1 VRAKREEL
9 MGTDQ
14 EIIFARTLEK
24 VKKLAREQGNSIE
37 KEQVE
42 DAFRGLDL
50 SKEQLSL
57 VFEYLEKNKIG
68 IGTVPDP
75 DEFLSREEID
85 YLEEYKKELA
95 GLAELAEGEK
105 EALIL
110 SAMAGEPDAQKRLI
124 PLYLTRVV
132 EISRLYAGQG
142 VLVDDLIGEGNVALA
157 QGVSMLGCLEHAG
170 EADGMLT
177 GMVMDAMERSIAQY
191 VSEADKDKKVL
202 SRVRKVAKKA
212 ADLSRQLR
220 RKVTVEELAAE
231 SGMDEEVIRDALRF
245 CGYAIEDI
253 G

>member
-1 VRAKREEL
+1 MVQTAK
-9 MGTDQ
+9 
-14 EIIFARTLEK
+14 
-24 VKKLAREQGNSIE
+24 EQGNCISE
-37 KEQVE
+37 
-42 DAFRGLDL
+42 
-50 SKEQLSL
+50 EQLREAVADLLTEDSQFAL
-57 VFEYLEKNKIG
+57 VKDYLKQRNIG
-68 IGTVPDP
+68 IGEPASPEDY
-75 DEFLSREEID
+75 LSEEEID
-85 YLEEYKKELA
+85 YLDGYLKQ
-95 GLAELAEGEK
+95 LAELPEATEGEK
-105 EALIL
+105 EAVTL
-110 SAMAGEPDAQKRLI
+110 SAMAGDVDARNRLI
-124 PLYLTRVV
+124 QLFLPQVV

>member
-1 VRAKREEL
+1 MRAKREEL

-142 VLVDDLIGEGNVALA
+142 VLVDDLIGE
-157 QGVSMLGCLEHAG
+157 
-170 EADGMLT
+170 D
-177 GMVMDAMERSIAQY
+177 
-191 VSEADKDKKVL
+191 
-202 SRVRKVAKKA
+202 RKSV
-212 ADLSRQLR
+212 
-220 RKVTVEELAAE
+220 V
-231 SGMDEEVIRDALRF
+231 
-245 CGYAIEDI
+245 
-253 G
+253 

>member
-1 VRAKREEL
+1 MRAKREEL

-75 DEFLSREEID
+75 DEFLSQEEID

-110 SAMAGEPDAQKRLI
+110 SAMAGEPDAQKGLRSEER
-124 PLYLTRVV
+124 RVGK
-132 EISRLYAGQG
+132 E
-142 VLVDDLIGEGNVALA
+142 
-157 QGVSMLGCLEHAG
+157 CL
-170 EADGMLT
+170 
-177 GMVMDAMERSIAQY
+177 
-191 VSEADKDKKVL
+191 
-202 SRVRKVAKKA
+202 
-212 ADLSRQLR
+212 
-220 RKVTVEELAAE
+220 
-231 SGMDEEVIRDALRF
+231 
-245 CGYAIEDI
+245 
-253 G
+253 

>member
-1 VRAKREEL
+1 
-9 MGTDQ
+9 M
-14 EIIFARTLEK
+14 
-24 VKKLAREQGNSIE
+24 
-37 KEQVE
+37 
-42 DAFRGLDL
+42 
-50 SKEQLSL
+50 
-57 VFEYLEKNKIG
+57 
-68 IGTVPDP
+68 
-75 DEFLSREEID
+75 
-85 YLEEYKKELA
+85 
-95 GLAELAEGEK
+95 
-105 EALIL
+105 
-110 SAMAGEPDAQKRLI
+110 
-124 PLYLTRVV
+124 TRVV

>member
-1 VRAKREEL
+1 MRAKREEL

-85 YLEEYKKELA
+85 
-95 GLAELAEGEK
+95 
-105 EALIL
+105 
-110 SAMAGEPDAQKRLI
+110 
-124 PLYLTRVV
+124 
-132 EISRLYAGQG
+132 
-142 VLVDDLIGEGNVALA
+142 
-157 QGVSMLGCLEHAG
+157 
-170 EADGMLT
+170 
-177 GMVMDAMERSIAQY
+177 
-191 VSEADKDKKVL
+191 
-202 SRVRKVAKKA
+202 
-212 ADLSRQLR
+212 
-220 RKVTVEELAAE
+220 
-231 SGMDEEVIRDALRF
+231 
-245 CGYAIEDI
+245 
-253 G
+253 

>member
-1 VRAKREEL
+1 MRAKREEL

-132 EISRLYAGQG
+132 EISRLYAGKG
-142 VLVDDLIGEGNVALA
+142 VLVDDPCWAVWNMPG
-157 QGVSMLGCLEHAG
+157 
-170 EADGMLT
+170 
-177 GMVMDAMERSIAQY
+177 
-191 VSEADKDKKVL
+191 
-202 SRVRKVAKKA
+202 
-212 ADLSRQLR
+212 R
-220 RKVTVEELAAE
+220 RTA
-231 SGMDEEVIRDALRF
+231 
-245 CGYAIEDI
+245 C
-253 G
+253 